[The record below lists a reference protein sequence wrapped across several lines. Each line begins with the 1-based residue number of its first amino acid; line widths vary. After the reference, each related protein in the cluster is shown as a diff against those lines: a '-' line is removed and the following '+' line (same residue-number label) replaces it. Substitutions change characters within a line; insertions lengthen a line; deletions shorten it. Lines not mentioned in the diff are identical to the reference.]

1 MKSSGGMPGPDRGSG
16 REQTALRS
24 YRGLLYTL
32 QLLGEILYYS
42 HHLCIRMVFSPC
54 DLLILKIFLF
64 TLQLLGE
71 ILNQ

>member
-32 QLLGEILYYS
+32 QLIGEILYFS
-42 HHLCIRMVFSPC
+42 HYLLRMVFSPC
-54 DLLILKIFLF
+54 DLLIFKICLY